1 MWEFLKTTRRNAARA
16 LQVENKHSVRQFT
29 IYCCGFDFFFLI
41 YESKC
46 GNLETYFLELLGSL
60 CAFCIKK
67 VRPKSEE
74 KIRGE
79 SEEPLVGVLAWRT
92 HDDVWFMTI
101 RNYRTPDQTL

>member
-1 MWEFLKTTRRNAARA
+1 MPRIINLESTDKLLIKTCKRCENSLKQLEGMRRGLFKLKINIPYVS
-16 LQVENKHSVRQFT
+16 LQFT
-29 IYCCGFDFFFLI
+29 VAVLIFFFLI

-79 SEEPLVGVLAWRT
+79 SEEPLVGVLA
-92 HDDVWFMTI
+92 
-101 RNYRTPDQTL
+101 